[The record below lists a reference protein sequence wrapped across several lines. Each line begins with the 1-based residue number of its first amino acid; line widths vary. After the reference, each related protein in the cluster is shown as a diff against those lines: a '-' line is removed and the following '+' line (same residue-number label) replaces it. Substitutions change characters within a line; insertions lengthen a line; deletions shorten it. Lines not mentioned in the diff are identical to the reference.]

1 MDSPIADVL
10 WRTATRW
17 QSASRS
23 PTYSPRNL
31 LQSFRRPWLSSLA
44 GSRPLDLAQDCRKKT
59 VVDAIS
65 VGSCIDAHYI
75 QEEMFMRSTLK
86 LPRISLAF
94 GTLFGLLGA
103 GMASIAAASPVVI
116 ELPAGLA
123 CADFGLRVEVTASP
137 HRVYREFVDNGG
149 NVVRILTAG
158 RGNALVF
165 TNLSTGAKLSLKP
178 NGGSVEHIVNN
189 SDGSQTWMTT
199 GHNVLILFP
208 TDVPPG
214 PSTTLYVGE
223 VVFTVDTGGVF
234 TLEDTN
240 GRSTDICAV
249 LSQ

>member
-1 MDSPIADVL
+1 M
-10 WRTATRW
+10 
-17 QSASRS
+17 
-23 PTYSPRNL
+23 
-31 LQSFRRPWLSSLA
+31 
-44 GSRPLDLAQDCRKKT
+44 G
-59 VVDAIS
+59 
-65 VGSCIDAHYI
+65 AHDI
-75 QEEMFMRSTLK
+75 QEEIFMRSTLK

-103 GMASIAAASPVVI
+103 GISSIAAASPVVL

-123 CADFGLRVEVTASP
+123 CADFGLRVELTASP
-137 HRVYREFVDNGG
+137 HRVYREFVDNSG
-149 NVVRILTAG
+149 NIVRILNAG
-158 RGNALVF
+158 RGNALAF
-165 TNLSTGAKLSLKP
+165 TNLSTGATLSLKP
-178 NGGSVEHIVNN
+178 KGSVEHIMNN

-223 VVFTVDTGGVF
+223 VVFTIDTGGVF
-234 TLEDTN
+234 TLQDTN